1 MDYLTYF
8 RQLTIIADK
17 KNVHYAFQKNKSQNQ
32 YLRGFQRGNRKLS
45 VKLGMRLFFLC
56 FEPLGRYNGYR
67 WPYNPFNAQ
76 PSVGNVRLS
85 AVESRI

>member
-1 MDYLTYF
+1 
-8 RQLTIIADK
+8 
-17 KNVHYAFQKNKSQNQ
+17 
-32 YLRGFQRGNRKLS
+32 
-45 VKLGMRLFFLC
+45 MRLFFLC

-85 AVESRI
+85 AVESKLAILEKVHGTTEHVAHMW

>member
-1 MDYLTYF
+1 
-8 RQLTIIADK
+8 
-17 KNVHYAFQKNKSQNQ
+17 
-32 YLRGFQRGNRKLS
+32 
-45 VKLGMRLFFLC
+45 MRLFFLC

-85 AVESRI
+85 AVESNLDKQACENKVILLAAT